1 MGSLP
6 LSHQG
11 SPWYIIMMLFLSLE
25 PEKQRLPFN
34 FAVVIVKYLQC
45 FALCL
50 GESIGYMNKWKG
62 KQPNL
67 YWLLGTTKDEKAGW
81 HHGLDG
87 CESEWT
93 PGDGDEQGGL
103 VCCDSWGH
111 KESDTTE
118 RLNWTELNF
127 PYKSSGI
134 CYLATPCACMI
145 QEVKPIPGP
154 FPPKS
159 ISLLEQPALGL
170 LRWCQGGPYTSNTD
184 GPISLEI
191 EVIFMGLKRS
201 GISP

>member
-1 MGSLP
+1 MDSLP

-34 FAVVIVKYLQC
+34 FAVVIVKYLRC
-45 FALCL
+45 FALCP
-50 GESIGYMNKWKG
+50 GESIGYMNKWKC

-67 YWLLGTTKDEKAGW
+67 YWLLGTTEDEMAGW

-87 CESEWT
+87 HESEWT

-103 VCCDSWGH
+103 ACCDSWGR
-111 KESDTTE
+111 KELDTTE
-118 RLNWTELNF
+118 PLNWTELNF
-127 PYKSSGI
+127 PYKSSGMTSRL

-145 QEVKPIPGP
+145 QGVKPIPGP
-154 FPPKS
+154 FPLKS

-170 LRWCQGGPYTSNTD
+170 LCWCQGGPYTFNTD
-184 GPISLEI
+184 GPIYLEI
-191 EVIFMGLKRS
+191 EVIFMGL
-201 GISP
+201 